1 MKKFTESR
9 VDDPVYLNELKRK
22 SKKSTIFHEKVE
34 RSLWNKN
41 GIESFYTSKIWLT
54 SVVCAFRRW
63 NKLSLSLSLYSIQ
76 ASIPLDCT
84 YPRCVSRRGRE
95 RERERESGG
104 EKVGGETIEGVK
116 GSTVRKR
123 GGERTGGWRNRGET
137 AVHMCKGNNVAEGS
151 AMLAQIQT
159 QI

>member
-1 MKKFTESR
+1 MHLEDET
-9 VDDPVYLNELKRK
+9 N
-22 SKKSTIFHEKVE
+22 
-34 RSLWNKN
+34 
-41 GIESFYTSKIWLT
+41 
-54 SVVCAFRRW
+54 
-63 NKLSLSLSLYSIQ
+63 SLSLSLYTVYRR
-76 ASIPLDCT
+76 AFPLTAHIRDV
-84 YPRCVSRRGRE
+84 YLEEGERE

-104 EKVGGETIEGVK
+104 EKVGGETIEGLK